1 MSGSPHRIVIVG
13 GGFGGL
19 EVAKGLKSAPAHI
32 TLIDRRNFHLFQPLL
47 YQVATGG
54 LSPGDICSPLRSI
67 LKRHRNT
74 QVLLAEVTGID
85 ITTRTLT
92 LDGGEPLPYDTLVL
106 ATGATHDYFG
116 RDQWH
121 TLAPGLKSIEDALDI
136 RSRVFLAFESAEREP
151 DETRRRQW
159 LTFVV
164 VGGGPTGVELAG
176 ALGEIAHDTL
186 RRDFRKIDPGAARIF
201 LIEGRDRVLGTYPP
215 KLSARAAV
223 SLERLGVTVITSALV
238 TAITDDAVTYRYL
251 DQSATIECRT
261 VLWSAGVRASSL
273 GKGML
278 GHDSP
283 LLDKAGR
290 IRVTPH
296 LTVPNHPELLVIGD
310 LALAMDH
317 GGKPL
322 PGVSPVAMQQG
333 RYVATVLRKR
343 LAGHGAA
350 KPFRYHNRGSMATI
364 GRAAA
369 VADIAGVRFWGYPAW
384 LVWLFL
390 HLMYIVEFENR
401 LLILVQWAWNY
412 LTRNRG
418 ARLITSEHRL
428 PDRR

>member
-1 MSGSPHRIVIVG
+1 MNESNYHIVIVG

-19 EVAKGLKSAPAHI
+19 EVAKGLKGAPARV

-67 LKRHRNT
+67 LKNQRNT
-74 QVLLAEVTGID
+74 QVLLAEVRKVDVG
-85 ITTRTLT
+85 TRILT
-92 LDGGEPLPYDTLVL
+92 LDNGDTVSYDTLVL

-116 RDQWH
+116 RDSWR

-136 RSRVFLAFESAEREP
+136 RSRIFLAFETAERET
-151 DETRRRQW
+151 DDTHRRQW

-186 RRDFRKIDPGAARIF
+186 RKDFRRINPGDTRIF
-201 LIEGRDRVLGTYPP
+201 LIEGRERVLGTYPP
-215 KLSARAAV
+215 TLSARAER
-223 SLERLGVTVITSALV
+223 SLHRLGVTVVTSAIVSDL
-238 TAITDDAVTYRYL
+238 TDHRVTYRHG
-251 DQSATIECRT
+251 DRTETIESRT

-273 GKGML
+273 GRSMFG
-278 GHDSP
+278 DRPS

-290 IRVTPH
+290 VRVTTY
-296 LTVPNHPELLVIGD
+296 LTVPDHAELFVIGD
-310 LALAMDH
+310 LALALDH
-317 GGKPL
+317 QGKPL

-333 RYVATVLRKR
+333 RYVAKFLRRR
-343 LAGHGAA
+343 LSGGHGMA
-350 KPFRYHNRGSMATI
+350 PFRYRNKGSMATI

-369 VADIAGVRFWGYPAW
+369 VAEIAGFRFGGFPAW

-418 ARLITSEHRL
+418 ARLITGEHRL
-428 PDRR
+428 PVRK

>member
-1 MSGSPHRIVIVG
+1 MTESTHHIVIVG

-19 EVAKGLKSAPAHI
+19 EVAKGLKRAPARV

-67 LKRHRNT
+67 LMNHRNT
-74 QVLLAEVTGID
+74 QVLLAEVRQVD
-85 ITTRTLT
+85 IRTRILT
-92 LDGGEPLPYDTLVL
+92 LDDGATVPYDTLVL

-116 RDQWH
+116 QEQWRN
-121 TLAPGLKSIEDALDI
+121 LAPGLKSIEDALDI
-136 RSRVFLAFESAEREP
+136 RSRIFLAFETAEREV
-151 DETRRRQW
+151 EESRRRQW

-164 VGGGPTGVELAG
+164 IGGGPTGVELAG

-186 RRDFRKIDPGAARIF
+186 KNDFRRINPGDARIF
-201 LIEGRDRVLGTYPP
+201 LIEGKERVLGTYPP
-215 KLSARAAV
+215 TLSARAEK
-223 SLERLGVTVITSALV
+223 SLRRLGVTVVTSAIVSDL
-238 TAITDDAVTYRYL
+238 ADHRVTYRCG
-251 DQSATIECRT
+251 DRTETIESRT

-273 GKGML
+273 GRSMFA
-278 GHDSP
+278 DRPS

-290 IRVTPH
+290 VCVTPH
-296 LTVPNHPELLVIGD
+296 LTVPDHPELFIIGD
-310 LALAMDH
+310 LALARDH
-317 GGKPL
+317 EGKPL

-333 RYVATVLRKR
+333 RFVARLLRKR
-343 LAGHGAA
+343 LSGDHQTA
-350 KPFRYHNRGSMATI
+350 PFRYLDKGTMATI

-369 VADIAGVRFWGYPAW
+369 VAEIAGFRLWGFPAW

-418 ARLITSEHRL
+418 ARLITGEHRL
-428 PDRR
+428 PYRH